1 MQFIYEYICLFVYMH
16 WSSSKEEEEEE
27 EKRREEKL
35 ERGKGTR
42 NLIISW
48 IV

>member
-16 WSSSKEEEEEE
+16 WSSSKEEEE